1 MQLSQ
6 MKIGHTARIVA
17 IQACEKT
24 YRQRLLAL
32 GLLPGT
38 EFKLTRIAPLG
49 DPVEI
54 YVRGFFLTLRKNEAS
69 VIQIEEVTRD
79 HCSRW

>member
-6 MKIGHTARIVA
+6 LQIGQRARIVGMQPA
-17 IQACEKT
+17 SNRLA
-24 YRQRLLAL
+24 YRQRLIAL

-38 EFKLTRIAPLG
+38 ELTLTRIAPLG

-54 YVRGFFLTLRKNEAS
+54 LVRGCAVSLRREEANILELEDIS
-69 VIQIEEVTRD
+69 
-79 HCSRW
+79 

>member
-6 MKIGHTARIVA
+6 MKTGQTGRIVKINSA
-17 IQACEKT
+17 KNF
-24 YRQRLLAL
+24 YRQRLISL

-38 EFKLTRIAPLG
+38 EFSVIRIAPLG

-54 YVRGFFLTLRKNEAS
+54 SVRGFALILRKNEAN
-69 VIQIEEVTRD
+69 ILDIEQV
-79 HCSRW
+79 SA